1 MRQPPTR
8 RRPQRGFTLIEVVIA
23 LAVLALLM
31 SMTLPS
37 FGEAVARQRLK
48 SVAEDLAL
56 DLGEARL
63 ESLRGT
69 PIHLTLR
76 TGRNW
81 CWAIGP
87 TPDLDCTG
95 PVTGATRVVR
105 ADDYPGITMSA
116 GASSSFGGRETLA
129 VAATAAEFVSV
140 QGQTLRV
147 HMTPLGRAI
156 VCAPQSR
163 LGDYPRC

>member
-1 MRQPPTR
+1 MSAWSQQR
-8 RRPQRGFTLIEVVIA
+8 RGQRGFTLIELVIA
-23 LAVLALLM
+23 LGILALLM
-31 SMTLPS
+31 SMALPS

-56 DLGEARL
+56 VLGEARL

-69 PIHLTLR
+69 TVHLALR
-76 TGRNW
+76 AGTDW

-87 TPDLDCTG
+87 TPDVDCTG
-95 PVTGATRVVR
+95 PAPGATKVVR
-105 ADDYPGITMSA
+105 AQDHPGVTMSA

-129 VAATAAEFVSV
+129 IASTAAEFVSS

-156 VCAPQSR
+156 VCAPRSR
-163 LGDYPRC
+163 ISDYPRC

>member
-1 MRQPPTR
+1 MSASTR
-8 RRPQRGFTLIEVVIA
+8 RHDMRGFTLIEVVIV
-23 LAVLALLM
+23 LGVLALLM

-48 SVAEDLAL
+48 TVAEDLAL

-69 PIHLTLR
+69 AVHLALR
-76 TGRNW
+76 SGADW

-87 TPDLDCTG
+87 TPDVDCTG
-95 PVTGATRVVR
+95 STVGATKVVR
-105 ADDYPGITMSA
+105 ARDYPGVTMSA

-129 VAATAAEFVSV
+129 VASTAAEFLSS

-163 LGDYPRC
+163 VGDYPRC

>member
-1 MRQPPTR
+1 MNPPTR
-8 RRPQRGFTLIEVVIA
+8 RRHQRGFTLIEAVIA

-69 PIHLTLR
+69 AVHLALR
-76 TGRNW
+76 AGRNW

-87 TPDLDCTG
+87 TPDVDCTG
-95 PVTGATRVVR
+95 PAPGATKVVR
-105 ADDYPGITMSA
+105 ANDYPGVTMAA

-129 VAATAAEFVSV
+129 VASTAAEFVSA

-163 LGDYPRC
+163 FSDYPRC

>member
-1 MRQPPTR
+1 MRYLPAR
-8 RRPQRGFTLIEVVIA
+8 ARHHLGFTLIEVVIA

-37 FGEAVARQRLK
+37 FGEAVARQRLR

-69 PIHLTLR
+69 TVHLALR

-87 TPDLDCTG
+87 VPDVDCTG
-95 PVTGATRVVR
+95 PVAGATKVVR
-105 ADDYPGITMSA
+105 ANDYPGITMSA

-129 VAATAAEFVSV
+129 VASTAAEFVSV

-163 LGDYPRC
+163 FGDYPRC

>member
-1 MRQPPTR
+1 MNSLQRCR
-8 RRPQRGFTLIEVVIA
+8 AVRGFTLIEMVIV
-23 LAVLALLM
+23 LGVLALLM

-56 DLGEARL
+56 DLGDARL

-69 PIHLTLR
+69 AVHLALR
-76 TGRNW
+76 TGTDW

-87 TPDLDCTG
+87 TPNADCTRSV
-95 PVTGATRVVR
+95 PGATKVVR
-105 ADDYPGITMSA
+105 AQDYPGITMSA

-129 VAATAAEFVSV
+129 IASTAAEFVST
-140 QGQTLRV
+140 QGQVLRV

-163 LGDYPRC
+163 FSDYPRC

>member
-1 MRQPPTR
+1 MSTSKR
-8 RRPQRGFTLIEVVIA
+8 RRDVRGFTLIELVIV
-23 LAVLALLM
+23 LGVLALLM

-48 SVAEDLAL
+48 SVAEELAL

-63 ESLRGT
+63 ESQRGT
-69 PIHLTLR
+69 VVHLALR
-76 TGRNW
+76 PGADW

-87 TPDLDCTG
+87 TPGVDCTSAAA
-95 PVTGATRVVR
+95 GATKVVR
-105 ADDYPGITMSA
+105 AQDYPGVTMSA

-129 VAATAAEFVSV
+129 VASTAAEFVSS

-147 HMTPLGRAI
+147 HMTPLGRAS

-163 LGDYPRC
+163 VSDYPRC